1 MLGVGALDSDDKDTA
16 MGSNE
21 HKSVNFSRSETKAN
35 EVNMEKAQ
43 DPEFMIKCRSK
54 FKLYWDIIIIV
65 LAIYNSIVIPVEIA
79 FNPPELAS
87 AGEITIESLINLVFF
102 IDIFLNFRTTYISD
116 VNGDEIF
123 DFKKIALL
131 YILSG
136 RFILDVLSSLPF
148 NAMDSSSDILPILG
162 MLKLARVSRVN
173 VVIRN
178 LNMRAD
184 TKALLKVLWLIFFL
198 FFYTH
203 IIGCLWFYIV

>member
-1 MLGVGALDSDDKDTA
+1 
-16 MGSNE
+16 
-21 HKSVNFSRSETKAN
+21 
-35 EVNMEKAQ
+35 
-43 DPEFMIKCRSK
+43 MIKCRSK
-54 FKLYWDIIIIV
+54 FKLYWDILIII

-87 AGEITIESLINLVFF
+87 SGEITIESLINLVFF

-123 DFKKIALL
+123 DFRKISLL

-136 RFILDVLSSLPF
+136 KFILDILSSLPF
-148 NAMDSSSDILPILG
+148 NAMDASSDILPILG
-162 MLKLARVSRVN
+162 MLKLIRVSRVN

-203 IIGCLWFYIV
+203 IIGCLWFYVV